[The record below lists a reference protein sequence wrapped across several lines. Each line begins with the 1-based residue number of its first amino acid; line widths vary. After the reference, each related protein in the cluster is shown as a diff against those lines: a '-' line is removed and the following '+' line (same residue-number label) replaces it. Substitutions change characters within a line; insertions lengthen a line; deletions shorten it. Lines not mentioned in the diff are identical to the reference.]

1 VADVLLSKIKSI
13 MDMVIDSG
21 TQVFYSSAIAKLC
34 GQRFMFRKFEVAVE
48 HLGIGESCPV

>member
-1 VADVLLSKIKSI
+1 M